1 MKKTTFKGITSRL
14 EWLKTCYYAIQVYN
28 LTATAVPSRG
38 EMKYIKLV
46 INELQELGYR
56 YDLHCMERDLAH
68 DEQKGLLK
76 ASQIRAEKRKTVAR
90 LKDKWQR
97 K

>member
-1 MKKTTFKGITSRL
+1 MKKPMFKGITSRL
-14 EWLKTCYYAIQVYN
+14 EWLKICYYAIQFFN
-28 LTATAVPSRG
+28 SFATAVPSRG

-68 DEQKGLLK
+68 DERKGLLK
-76 ASQIRAEKRKTVAR
+76 ASQIRAEKRKTIAR